1 VYLASEGDIV
11 ARKYRI
17 VSISATSIRV
27 EDLVNNDTQTL
38 PLIGGGTVD
47 VGGPRMHSSVEAVPP
62 SPVNNNPPSPP
73 SGNLSNNSAGSPPN
87 RPPRG
92 GFRNSFQNSSQN

>member
-11 ARKYRI
+11 ARRYRI

-27 EDLVNNDTQTL
+27 EDLVNNDTQLL
-38 PLIGGGTVD
+38 PLVGGGNVD
-47 VGGPRMHSSVEAVPP
+47 VGGPRMHSRVEDVPP
-62 SPVNNNPPSPP
+62 SPAPPSPPSRP
-73 SGNLSNNSAGSPPN
+73 SGNLSNNSAGGPPN
-87 RPPRG
+87 RPLRG